1 MEPKYIV
8 AIVAL
13 GVFLIL
19 FLVFFVLLARR
30 RKTEAKL
37 QAWLQ
42 EVYSDKNLIKLD
54 YEDVAGDEIAQT
66 ADRTVRQAG
75 DIDYVTRDESEEV
88 QSSED
93 AYAKI
98 EAEGIEEITGNYNPE
113 Q

>member
-19 FLVFFVLLARR
+19 FLIFFVLLARR
-30 RKTEAKL
+30 RKMEAKL
-37 QAWLQ
+37 QAWLH
-42 EVYSDKNLIKLD
+42 EIYSDDNLIKLD
-54 YEDVAGDEIAQT
+54 YEDVAGDETAQT
-66 ADRTVRQAG
+66 SDRPVRQAA
-75 DIDYVTRDESEEV
+75 DVDYVTREESEEV
-88 QSSED
+88 QPED

-98 EAEGIEEITGNYNPE
+98 ETEGIEEITGNYNPE